1 MRSIIARIRA
11 RHVYN
16 RNVAE
21 LSGLPHDVRADLHLD
36 PGRIARLAHKAAY
49 GA

>member
-1 MRSIIARIRA
+1 MKSLINRIRA

-21 LSGLPHDVRADLHLD
+21 LSSLPRDVRADLHLD
-36 PGRIARLAHKAAY
+36 AGRIAQLAHKAAY